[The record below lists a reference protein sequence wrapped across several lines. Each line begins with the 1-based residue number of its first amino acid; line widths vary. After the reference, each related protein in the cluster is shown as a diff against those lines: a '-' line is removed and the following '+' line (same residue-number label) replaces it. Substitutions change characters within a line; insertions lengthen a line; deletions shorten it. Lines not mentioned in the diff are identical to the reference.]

1 MDKVREVMEM
11 SGVREGDIKQKR
23 VSFISVC
30 LHHFTIDQRLGNIE
44 QKASSQSSLHLANA
58 VKAMGPSDHASKVV
72 EPFWVRRTRWS
83 FYLGALAPKA
93 PKKSAPMPL
102 T

>member
-30 LHHFTIDQRLGNIE
+30 LHHFTIDQRVRYDLNCV
-44 QKASSQSSLHLANA
+44 KSA
-58 VKAMGPSDHASKVV
+58 VKLQPTNQLINEWNWACDNTVPHYVK
-72 EPFWVRRTRWS
+72 
-83 FYLGALAPKA
+83 
-93 PKKSAPMPL
+93 
-102 T
+102 